1 MIFIIRELAL
11 DVNYIYV
18 IPRFCF
24 FVWLG
29 FYRDKWK
36 RSNGLDQ
43 TNKNLEEVIVFWT
56 LPFTISLFPPWKIS
70 FFLFIYLFF
79 HLHFIILYCCDV
91 ISFYIYFI
99 KRRRLSTDWYSMW
112 FLCQMLAQQVTG
124 IKKWRFYLIKF
135 KTYII
140 IVFCWLSL
148 VSFFIYF
155 IKQW

>member
-43 TNKNLEEVIVFWT
+43 TNKNLEEVIVF
-56 LPFTISLFPPWKIS
+56 
-70 FFLFIYLFF
+70 
-79 HLHFIILYCCDV
+79 
-91 ISFYIYFI
+91 
-99 KRRRLSTDWYSMW
+99 
-112 FLCQMLAQQVTG
+112 
-124 IKKWRFYLIKF
+124 
-135 KTYII
+135 
-140 IVFCWLSL
+140 
-148 VSFFIYF
+148 
-155 IKQW
+155 